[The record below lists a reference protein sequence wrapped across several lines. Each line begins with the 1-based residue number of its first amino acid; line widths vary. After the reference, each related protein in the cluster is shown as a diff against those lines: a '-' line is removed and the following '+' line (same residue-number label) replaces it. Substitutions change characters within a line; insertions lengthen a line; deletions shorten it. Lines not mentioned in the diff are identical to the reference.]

1 MSLSRE
7 RETGSESA
15 EQQLRYRPDFITAL
29 TDSLGEG
36 VYALDREGRVTFMNP
51 AAERKLGWK
60 FAELRGQHVHEAI
73 HFQRA
78 DGTRAPAAEC
88 PLLGVM
94 ESKTTLSGDDVFTRK
109 DGSLLHISYTSSP
122 IITDGEVTGAVLAFR
137 DITERK
143 RAEQALLE
151 SEERYRTVAETASDA
166 IITVDA
172 ESNILFINHAAERIF
187 GHTVGEMVGQSLT
200 MLMPDY
206 MRRLHREGLARYVET
221 GRKHISWN
229 GVELPGLHKKGHEI
243 PLEVSFS
250 ETVRNGNHYFTGI
263 ARDITERKRAEEAQA
278 ERTRMAALGA
288 DIGVALTQGDS
299 LRDMLR
305 RCTETLV
312 RHLDA
317 AFARVWTLN
326 EADDVLELQAS
337 SGIYTHLDGPH
348 SRVPVGKFKIGLIAG
363 ERRPHLTNS
372 VIGDPRVGDQEW
384 AQSEGMVAFAG
395 YPLIVEDRLLGVVAM
410 FARHALTEAAL
421 DALASIANGLALGI
435 DRARVEAELSAQK
448 EESAR
453 LNEDQFR
460 TLADSIPQLAWMADA
475 DGFIFWYNQRWYDYT
490 GTTLEE
496 MQGWNWQS
504 VHDPEVLPRVMEEWQ
519 ASISTGNLFEM
530 KFPLRSREGGFRWFL
545 TRVWPMR
552 DAGGRVARWFGT
564 NTDIEEQRRAEEALV
579 RANAEMEARVA
590 ERTAELSRANAV
602 LEEQIAERRRAE
614 DELQKQREFLSALL
628 DNLAEGIVACNAEG
642 VLTLFNRATREFHG
656 LPEEQLPAAEWAEH
670 YDLYQAD
677 GQTRMETADIPLF
690 LALAGQHVRDV
701 EMVIAPKGRAARTLL
716 ANGQPIID
724 SEGRKLGAVVAM
736 HDITERKHAEEERAR
751 LVLDRAMREQMLEEL
766 STPLVPVW
774 RDVLVLPIIGSLDTE
789 RMERATGAALR
800 EVTRTRARAC
810 IIDITGARIID
821 SHAVARLSNLVS
833 ALKLIGAEALVT
845 GVGAHAAHSLVTLG
859 LDLQGMRTHRTHAEA
874 LASIIKTT
882 SNNL

>member
-7 RETGSESA
+7 HETEHEAA
-15 EQQLRYRPDFITAL
+15 EGQLRYRPDFITAL

-51 AAERKLGWK
+51 AAERMLGWK
-60 FAELRGQHVHEAI
+60 FSELRGQYVHEAI

-78 DGTRAPAAEC
+78 DGTRTPAAEC

-122 IITDGEVTGAVLAFR
+122 IITDGEVAGAVLAFR

-166 IITVDA
+166 IITIDA
-172 ESNILFINHAAERIF
+172 ESNILFINDAAERIF
-187 GHTVGEMVGQSLT
+187 GHTVGEMVGQSLA
-200 MLMPDY
+200 MLMPEY
-206 MRRLHREGLARYVET
+206 LRHLHGEGLARYVET
-221 GRKHISWN
+221 GSKHISWN

-250 ETVRNGNHYFTGI
+250 ESVKDGKHYFTGI

-317 AFARVWTLN
+317 AFARVWTIN
-326 EADDVLELQAS
+326 EADTVLELQAS

-348 SRVPVGKFKIGLIAG
+348 SRVPIGKFKIGLIAG

-372 VIGDPRVGDQEW
+372 VIGDLRVSDQEW

-395 YPLIVEDRLLGVVAM
+395 YPLIVEDRLVGVVAM
-410 FARHALTEAAL
+410 FARHALTELAVE
-421 DALASIANGLALGI
+421 ALASISNGIALGI
-435 DRARVEAELSAQK
+435 ERKHAEEELLRAR
-448 EESAR
+448 
-453 LNEDQFR
+453 D
-460 TLADSIPQLAWMADA
+460 
-475 DGFIFWYNQRWYDYT
+475 
-490 GTTLEE
+490 E
-496 MQGWNWQS
+496 M
-504 VHDPEVLPRVMEEWQ
+504 
-519 ASISTGNLFEM
+519 EM
-530 KFPLRSREGGFRWFL
+530 K
-545 TRVWPMR
+545 V
-552 DAGGRVARWFGT
+552 VA
-564 NTDIEEQRRAEEALV
+564 
-579 RANAEMEARVA
+579 
-590 ERTAELSRANAV
+590 RTAELSRANTI

-614 DELQKQREFLSALL
+614 DELQKEREFLSALL

-656 LPEEQLPAAEWAEH
+656 LPEEQLPAERWAER

-690 LALAGQHVRDV
+690 RALAGQHVRDV
-701 EMVIAPKGRAARTLL
+701 EMMIAPKGGAARTLL
-716 ANGQPIID
+716 ANGQPILD
-724 SEGRKLGAVVAM
+724 KDGRKLGAVVAM

-751 LVLDRAMREQMLEEL
+751 FVLDRAMREQMLEEL

-774 RDVLVLPIIGSLDTE
+774 KDVLVLPIIGSLDTE
-789 RMERATGAALR
+789 RMERATDAALR
-800 EVTRTRARAC
+800 EVTRTCARAC

-821 SHAVARLSNLVS
+821 SHAVAQLSNLVS

-845 GVGAHAAHSLVTLG
+845 GIGAHAAHSLVTLG
-859 LDLQGMRTHRTHAEA
+859 LDLQGMRTHRTLAEA
-874 LASIIKTT
+874 LAAIIKTT
-882 SNNL
+882 PNNL